1 LEHVTN
7 DNRDELSIEAIGR
20 ELSKLPGAVSLSNLS
35 TGTRLYDS
43 GDNSDHVYL
52 LRSGYVKLYRLGRG
66 GKHCIFGVVEEG
78 QLFGEGALLG
88 ESRRRT
94 AAEVLE
100 KASVTMVSKETVLDY
115 AKGRPEFWKAFAP
128 FLGRKIQLLEEQLQW
143 LCFLDVEQRLARLL
157 LQWAQS
163 GRPHSGDSDPQIR
176 LSQKELAGLVG
187 ATRET
192 TSSALNRLQRAGC
205 VEIGRRRLMIRS
217 IEKLAEYA
225 QEGAFLDEPV
235 AAFDEDRADREPEAD
250 DELERSRQAHAD

>member
-1 LEHVTN
+1 MTN
-7 DNRDELSIEAIGR
+7 DHTEALSIEAIGR
-20 ELSKLPGAVSLSNLS
+20 ELSKLPGAVSLSNLNA
-35 TGTRLYDS
+35 GTRLYDA
-43 GDNSDHVYL
+43 GDASDHVYL
-52 LRSGYVKLYRLGRG
+52 LRGGYVKLYRLGRG

-88 ESRRRT
+88 ESVRRA

-100 KASVTMVSKETVLDY
+100 KASVTMVSKETALDY
-115 AKGRPEFWKAFAP
+115 AQGHAEFWKAFAP
-128 FLGRKIQLLEEQLQW
+128 FLARKIQLLEEQLQW

-163 GRPHSGDSDPQIR
+163 GRPQSSNSDPQIR

-225 QEGAFLDEPV
+225 REGVLPEGPV
-235 AAFDEDRADREPEAD
+235 AVSEEDTADREPD
-250 DELERSRQAHAD
+250 DELERSQKAHAD

>member
-1 LEHVTN
+1 VTN
-7 DNRDELSIEAIGR
+7 DYREELSIEAIGR

-35 TGTRLYDS
+35 TGTRLYDAGDSS
-43 GDNSDHVYL
+43 GHVYL

-88 ESRRRT
+88 EKQRRA

-100 KASVTMVSKETVLDY
+100 KASVTMVSKESALEY
-115 AKGRPEFWKAFAP
+115 AQGHPEFWKAFAP
-128 FLGRKIQLLEEQLQW
+128 FLGRKVQLLEEQLQW

-163 GRPHSGDSDPQIR
+163 GRPHSGNSDPQIR

-217 IEKLAEYA
+217 IEKLAQYA
-225 QEGAFLDEPV
+225 QEGSFPDEPAGV
-235 AAFDEDRADREPEAD
+235 SGEDRADRESGAEP
-250 DELERSRQAHAD
+250 ERSQKAHAD

>member
-1 LEHVTN
+1 VTN
-7 DNRDELSIEAIGR
+7 DYREELSIEAIGR
-20 ELSKLPGAVSLSNLS
+20 ELSKLPGAVNLSNLS
-35 TGTRLYDS
+35 TGTRLYDA
-43 GDNSDHVYL
+43 GDSSEHVYL

-88 ESRRRT
+88 EEQRRA

-100 KASVTMVSKETVLDY
+100 KASVTMISKDAALEYTQ
-115 AKGRPEFWKAFAP
+115 RNPEFWKAFAP
-128 FLGRKIQLLEEQLQW
+128 FLGRKVQLLEEQLQW

-163 GRPHSGDSDPQIR
+163 GRPQSGDAQTQIR

-217 IEKLAEYA
+217 IEKLAAYA
-225 QEGAFLDEPV
+225 KEGAFPDELAPSGGTQ
-235 AAFDEDRADREPEAD
+235 ADRESDAGA
-250 DELERSRQAHAD
+250 ELEHSEKAHAD

>member
-1 LEHVTN
+1 VTS
-7 DNRDELSIEAIGR
+7 ETTAGLSIEEVVG
-20 ELSKLPGAVSLSNLS
+20 ELAKLPGSVNLSNLGP
-35 TGTRLYDS
+35 GTRLYDP
-43 GDNSDHVYL
+43 GDASDHVYL

-88 ESRRRT
+88 EKQRR
-94 AAEVLE
+94 AVAEVLE
-100 KASVTMVSKETVLDY
+100 KASVTMIPREAVAAYVAEHP
-115 AKGRPEFWKAFAP
+115 AFWQVFAP

-157 LQWAQS
+157 LQWAES
-163 GRPHSGDSDPQIR
+163 ARRPAGAEGEPQIR

-205 VEIGRRRLMIRS
+205 LEIGRRRLMIRS
-217 IEKLAEYA
+217 IEKLAQFA
-225 QEGAFLDEPV
+225 NAGAIGEGEE
-235 AAFDEDRADREPEAD
+235 AAPGSDDGTPAAGSAAALEKSQNARAG
-250 DELERSRQAHAD
+250 

>member
-1 LEHVTN
+1 MTN
-7 DNRDELSIEAIGR
+7 DHRELSIEAIGQ
-20 ELSKLPGAVSLSNLS
+20 ELSRLPGAVSLSNLS
-35 TGTRLYDS
+35 AGTRLYDA
-43 GDNSDHVYL
+43 GDSSDHIYL

-88 ESRRRT
+88 ESARRA

-100 KASVTMVSKETVLDY
+100 KASVTMVSRESALEY
-115 AKGRPEFWKAFAP
+115 AQSRPEFWKAFAP
-128 FLGRKIQLLEEQLQW
+128 FLGRKVQLLEEQLQW

-163 GRPHSGDSDPQIR
+163 GRPQSGNSDAQIR

-225 QEGAFLDEPV
+225 QEGAFLDEPSG
-235 AAFDEDRADREPEAD
+235 ASSGGRAESESGGDEV
-250 DELERSRQAHAD
+250 ERTRKAHAD